1 MGELSVIG
9 VDVGG
14 TFTDLVLLESDGS
27 ITLGKVP
34 STPENQAMGVMAG
47 LRSVTDDVRGLG
59 RVAHGTTVS
68 TNALIEGRGAPVAL
82 VTTSGFGDLL
92 EIGRTRR
99 MLPSLYDPSFVRPAP
114 LVPRPLRVE
123 IAERLTADGVAQAP
137 LNEDAVAAA
146 AEQIGQAVRA
156 VAVCFLHSW
165 RDARHER
172 RASEILR
179 SLMPGIFV
187 TTSAEVVPEFREYER
202 FSTAVLNASLM
213 PVMDHY
219 LGALDDSLARAGCAG
234 RLVTMSSAG
243 GTLDTGTARRLPV
256 RTILSGPAG
265 GVAGALWI
273 AESAGLADFITCDM
287 GGTSTDVCVIEA
299 LRPAVVSE
307 TAIAGYPLKGMQ
319 YDINTVGA
327 GGGSIAYAEADDIL
341 KVGPQSAG
349 AEPGPASYGRGGTEP
364 TVTDANLA
372 LGRLGTDRT
381 FGGAIKPDRG
391 LAEEAVRS
399 LAKRL
404 GLQVEVLAEGIVRLA
419 VARMAGAVRAITIER
434 GRDPADFALMPFGGA
449 GPMHACDLSEELGIR
464 DILIPV
470 CPGNLSAL
478 GLVASDYRQELVRT
492 YVKRLDEC
500 EETELRTLLLEQ
512 EKAGLDLEMVVGATG
527 GNVRF
532 EHALDMRY
540 ARQAFETT
548 IRLPAA
554 IPSIAELRELF
565 LDVYRR
571 LYGQADPKGAIEIVN
586 LRTLVVGVVE
596 RPSPLALPPASSE
609 PSRTG
614 SRKLWLRGAQ
624 SDWSVYDRARL
635 DAGHTFAGPAVIEE
649 ANATTVVLPGWTV
662 TVDQWGNLRLK
673 REGGYP

>member
-1 MGELSVIG
+1 MNGLSVIG

-14 TFTDLVLLESDGS
+14 TFTDLVLLEPDGS
-27 ITLGKVP
+27 VTLGKVP
-34 STPENQAMGVMAG
+34 STPENQATGVMAG
-47 LRSVTDDVRGLG
+47 LMSVTDDVERIG

-82 VTTSGFGDLL
+82 LTTSGFGDLL

-114 LVPRPLRVE
+114 LVPRPLRIE
-123 IAERLTADGVAQAP
+123 IAERLTADGAALTP
-137 LNEDAVAAA
+137 LDEDAVAAA
-146 AEQIGQAVRA
+146 AERIGRAARA

-165 RDARHER
+165 RDDRHER
-172 RASEILR
+172 RASDILR
-179 SLMPGIFV
+179 RLMPGVFV

-202 FSTAVLNASLM
+202 FSTAVINASLM

-219 LGALDDSLARAGCAG
+219 LGALDDSLSQAGCAG
-234 RLVTMSSAG
+234 RLVTMDSAG

-273 AESAGLADFITCDM
+273 AESTDLADFITCDM

-299 LRPAVVSE
+299 MCPAVVSE

-341 KVGPQSAG
+341 NVGPQSAG

-364 TVTDANLA
+364 TVTDANLI
-372 LGRLGTDRT
+372 LGRLGTART
-381 FGGAIKPDRG
+381 FGAAIKPDRR
-391 LAEEAVRS
+391 LAEDAVAS

-404 GLQVEVLAEGIVRLA
+404 GLEMEVLAEGIVRLA
-419 VARMAGAVRAITIER
+419 VMRMAGAVRAITVER

-449 GPMHACDLSEELGIR
+449 GPMHACDLGEELGIR
-464 DILIPV
+464 DILVPI

-492 YVKRLDEC
+492 CVKRLDEC
-500 EETELRTLLLEQ
+500 DEIELRKLLSEQ
-512 EKAGLDLEMVVGATG
+512 EKAGRNLDMVAGTTEERI
-527 GNVRF
+527 RF

-540 ARQAFETT
+540 ARQAFEIT
-548 IRLPAA
+548 ISLPAVVPA
-554 IPSIAELRELF
+554 MPELRQLF
-565 LDVYRR
+565 LDVYRK
-571 LYGQADPKGAIEIVN
+571 LYGQADPTGAIEIVN
-586 LRTLVVGVVE
+586 LRTVVVGLVD
-596 RPSPLALPPASSE
+596 RPSPQALPPVSNS
-609 PSRTG
+609 PSPVG
-614 SRKLWLRGAQ
+614 SRRLWLRGAQ
-624 SDWSVYDRARL
+624 SDWPVYDRAAL
-635 DAGHTFAGPAVIEE
+635 SAGHAFAGPAVIEE
-649 ANATTVVLPGWTV
+649 ANATTVVLPDWAV
-662 TVDQWGNLRLK
+662 TMDRWGNLRLK
-673 REGGYP
+673 REGGRP